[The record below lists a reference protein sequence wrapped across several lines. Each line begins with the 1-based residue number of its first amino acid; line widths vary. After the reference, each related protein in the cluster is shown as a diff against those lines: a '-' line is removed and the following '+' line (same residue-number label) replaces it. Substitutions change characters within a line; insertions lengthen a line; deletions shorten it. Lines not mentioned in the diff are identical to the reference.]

1 VLLEIIL
8 VVLPAVMVIEEG
20 IYVLELVWDF
30 GRCLSCPVV
39 LEPLIGVV
47 LIFPCFYQLTE
58 DDPYIFVEVFCQFLL
73 LTYRTSYATGAALCH
88 SDGLM

>member
-30 GRCLSCPVV
+30 GGV
-39 LEPLIGVV
+39 L
-47 LIFPCFYQLTE
+47 
-58 DDPYIFVEVFCQFLL
+58 
-73 LTYRTSYATGAALCH
+73 AALW
-88 SDGLM
+88 SWSRLSASF